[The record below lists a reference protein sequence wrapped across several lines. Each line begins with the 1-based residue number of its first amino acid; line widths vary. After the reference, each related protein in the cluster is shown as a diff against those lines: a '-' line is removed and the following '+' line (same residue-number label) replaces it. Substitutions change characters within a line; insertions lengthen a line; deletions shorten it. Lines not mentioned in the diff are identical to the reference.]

1 MVAEML
7 GREFGR
13 PLLEGVHP
21 VHAVALGAAALAA
34 APAGYGAVP
43 AGYAVAS
50 VDGAG
55 DGPWATSAAAPVSAA
70 AALDRPAVPGRA
82 EGAQTRDPGPAD
94 ASTFV
99 DTPDEPT
106 AFLELPRLEPAPDAQ
121 PAAWPAPTGP
131 HGFPTAAP
139 ALHDQP
145 WPPPS
150 APAAK
155 RGGPSAGAIAMG
167 VGAAL
172 AVLVLV
178 LVFVLAP

>member
-1 MVAEML
+1 M
-7 GREFGR
+7 
-13 PLLEGVHP
+13 
-21 VHAVALGAAALAA
+21 
-34 APAGYGAVP
+34 
-43 AGYAVAS
+43 
-50 VDGAG
+50 
-55 DGPWATSAAAPVSAA
+55 
-70 AALDRPAVPGRA
+70 
-82 EGAQTRDPGPAD
+82 TRDPPMRPP
-94 ASTFV
+94 FV

-106 AFLELPRLEPAPDAQ
+106 AFLELPRLESAPDAQ

-139 ALHDQP
+139 APHDQP

-155 RGGPSAGAIAMG
+155 RGGLSAGAIAMG

>member
-1 MVAEML
+1 M
-7 GREFGR
+7 
-13 PLLEGVHP
+13 
-21 VHAVALGAAALAA
+21 
-34 APAGYGAVP
+34 
-43 AGYAVAS
+43 
-50 VDGAG
+50 
-55 DGPWATSAAAPVSAA
+55 
-70 AALDRPAVPGRA
+70 PGRA

-121 PAAWPAPTGP
+121 PAAWPAPTGQ

-139 ALHDQP
+139 APHDQP

-155 RGGPSAGAIAMG
+155 RGGLSAGAIAMG